1 MSSHARSSEVER
13 LADLLLDDVKRIAER
28 SVVRMRGLLASY
40 AGVPAAQLIPLAL
53 TSTRNLLEAV
63 RDPDGDPMRSDG
75 HFRVLGGDPTESGG
89 CG

>member
-13 LADLLLDDVKRIAER
+13 LAER